1 MRVLVGTSA
10 GLHCLGTRQTTELGG
25 RDVTALARDGSGL
38 WALVDGRT
46 VLRRESDADWAPVA
60 TLGEA
65 TGTCLAATPAGL
77 LVGTEGAHLWRV
89 AEGGLARVQAFDAMA
104 DRESWYTP
112 WGDPPD
118 TRSIAV
124 DATGVWLVNV
134 HVGGVARST
143 DGGASWQPTLDI
155 ETDVHQI
162 LAHPERPGWIL
173 AAAAVGLVESTDGG
187 ASWQTTTEG
196 LHAHYLRAVAVTH
209 DAVLVT
215 ASTGPRGRRAALYRR
230 PLDGGRLE
238 RCRQGLPEWFAG
250 NVDTHCLAARGAEVA
265 LGTEDGAVYVSADGG
280 RTFESLVK
288 GVPAAQCVVLA

>member
-1 MRVLVGTSA
+1 MRVLVGASD
-10 GLHCLGTRQTTELGG
+10 GIHRLGTRQATELSGH
-25 RDVTALARDGSGL
+25 DVAALVRDGAGS

-46 VLRRESDADWAPVA
+46 VLRREGDGDWAPAV
-60 TLGEA
+60 TLREV

-77 LVGTEGAHLWRV
+77 LVGTEGAHLCRLTDAGLVRV
-89 AEGGLARVQAFDAMA
+89 EAFDTMA
-104 DRESWYTP
+104 DRESWHTP

-124 DATGVWLVNV
+124 DASGAWFVNV

-143 DGGASWQPTLDI
+143 DGGRSWQPTLDI
-155 ETDVHQI
+155 DTDVHQI
-162 LAHPERPGWIL
+162 LAHPERPGWLL
-173 AAAAVGLVESTDGG
+173 AAAAVGLAESTDGG
-187 ASWQTTTEG
+187 ASWQIATDG

-230 PLDGGRLE
+230 PLEGGRFE

-280 RTFESLVK
+280 RTFEVLAK
-288 GVPAAQCVVLA
+288 GLPAAQCVVLA